1 MRLYKESYTD
11 KDGKRKKTQKFYVDF
26 SDHFGRRH
34 RLPGFAEKRATE
46 ALMTPLSNL
55 VSFRAAGMEPAADT
69 QNWIDRLPERIRRSL
84 VSWDLLTVQRE
95 AGARLLINHLNDWQE
110 NIAADEKTLKHA
122 KQSRYRAEKVIKSCG
137 FKTIADIDAHKVK
150 TYLKRMRDEGKVVIL
165 KQKDKDGNPV
175 KRLRK
180 MSKSTS
186 NHYLRA
192 AKMFTKWLMKEQ
204 RVGSDPLDCLEM
216 IEVFEKDLKKKR
228 RVLTDGECAK
238 LLESTML
245 AERYQS
251 LSGMDRALLYE
262 FALVTGMRKTE
273 IMTLEVQDVN
283 IFNNTVMVR
292 DYKAKNKQART
303 VPIMSDLVAEK
314 VKAKIEHKTP
324 RAIVFPGIPDK
335 LVDMLKEDL
344 KKAGVQYTI
353 DDKDADFH
361 AFRKT
366 ANVRMRRAGIP
377 VPLRQAILGHKTAEM
392 TEKTYEHVSLDEMIE
407 AAKNVP
413 EIPMRDQV
421 ETQATGTDGQSVN
434 AIAENHSAIY
444 SAIAM
449 PEHCNSLHQ
458 SAKQTEQSTKEKN
471 CDTITKTAILTQNQ
485 GENLTRPGGLEPPTF
500 GFEVRDSIQLSY
512 GRRKFQAIVI

>member
-1 MRLYKESYTD
+1 M
-11 KDGKRKKTQKFYVDF
+11 
-26 SDHFGRRH
+26 
-34 RLPGFAEKRATE
+34 
-46 ALMTPLSNL
+46 
-55 VSFRAAGMEPAADT
+55 
-69 QNWIDRLPERIRRSL
+69 
-84 VSWDLLTVQRE
+84 
-95 AGARLLINHLNDWQE
+95 
-110 NIAADEKTLKHA
+110 
-122 KQSRYRAEKVIKSCG
+122 
-137 FKTIADIDAHKVK
+137 
-150 TYLKRMRDEGKVVIL
+150 
-165 KQKDKDGNPV
+165 
-175 KRLRK
+175 
-180 MSKSTS
+180 
-186 NHYLRA
+186 
-192 AKMFTKWLMKEQ
+192 KWLMKEQ

-314 VKAKIEHKTP
+314 IKAQIKHKTP

-335 LVDMLKEDL
+335 LVNMLKEDL
-344 KKAGVQYTI
+344 KRAGVQYTI

-366 ANVRMRRAGIP
+366 ANVRMRQAGIP

-413 EIPMRDQV
+413 EIPMRDQD

-444 SAIAM
+444 FAIAM

-485 GENLTRPGGLEPPTF
+485 GENLTRPAGLEPATF
-500 GFEVRDSIQLSY
+500 GFEVRDSVQLSY
-512 GRRKFQAIVI
+512 GRVKIQVPVT